1 MKITVYRSAKNSA
14 RCQRRIAVL
23 NLIIEADSLSYNF
36 RQSSENNKSKNFKL
50 QLEPSLSAIN

>member
-1 MKITVYRSAKNSA
+1 MKITVNRSTKNSA

-36 RQSSENNKSKNFKL
+36 RQSSENNKSKT
-50 QLEPSLSAIN
+50 LSYNLNHRFLLLS